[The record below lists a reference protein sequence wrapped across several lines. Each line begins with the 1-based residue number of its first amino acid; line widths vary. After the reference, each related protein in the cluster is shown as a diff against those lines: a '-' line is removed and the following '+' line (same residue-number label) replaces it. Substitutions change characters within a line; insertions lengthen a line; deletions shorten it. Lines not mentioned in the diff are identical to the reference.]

1 MGTRRVRRKDDSE
14 FTLFFRKV
22 SPFSNHHPAEF
33 DSDGAVNFE
42 KEIKRFSC
50 TEQFY
55 MYNKASLMED
65 QKLMSAVLRSDNP
78 KAMKAMC
85 SKGAL
90 RGWRDSEWNKHK
102 EKVMY
107 IGSKAKYRASPHL
120 RYALFLSS
128 GSQLVECSPFDPV
141 WGIGNDL
148 ETVISDSS
156 ISLNTGQN
164 LLGKIL
170 DRVREEL
177 WEDEQYR
184 NEKEEVEKRLKQ
196 DDDYLLK
203 ATKHVDLMFKE
214 RATVR
219 SLISLGH
226 VSRDQQAYLTSEV
239 RQLLPEWALP
249 PPIEKFEP
257 IRPSPP
263 VIIDFPRTPS
273 RKSMTP
279 DRISSI
285 HKGRRRSSSRLTLDR
300 SWSRS
305 RSRSRSR
312 RRSRSQSRR
321 RSEFRTR
328 SRSRSPRKRRR
339 SDSVCESRDKK
350 RRREDDSGSDSPPW
364 GISWKRGRSRSDS
377 RRRSRSSKEARRRS
391 ESCEESRRRSRSS
404 KESRRRSRSIK
415 EARRHSRSSEEKEER
430 RRRKKEKRAR
440 RSESQEERRRI
451 RKQKKREKK
460 EKKERRRRRRRSSSS
475 SMSS

>member
-1 MGTRRVRRKDDSE
+1 MGTRRVRRKGDGE

-33 DSDGAVNFE
+33 DSDGTINFE

-65 QKLMSAVLRSDNP
+65 QKLMSAVLKSDNP

-102 EKVMY
+102 EKVMN

-120 RYALFLSS
+120 RYALFLST

-156 ISLNTGQN
+156 ISLDTGQN

-184 NEKEEVEKRLKQ
+184 NEKEEVEKRLKL
-196 DDDYLLK
+196 DADYLLK
-203 ATKHVDLMFKE
+203 AMKHVDLMYKE

-219 SLISLGH
+219 TLISMGH
-226 VSRDQQAYLTSEV
+226 VSRDDQSYLNSEV

-257 IRPSPP
+257 IRASPP
-263 VIIDFPRTPS
+263 VVIDFPRTPS
-273 RKSMTP
+273 RRSMTP

-285 HKGRRRSSSRLTLDR
+285 LKRRRRSSSRLTLDR
-300 SWSRS
+300 SWSRKVAPEDVPKARGS
-305 RSRSRSR
+305 EEEVTASAKVGTRKEDVKKMTVDRSLRLG
-312 RRSRSQSRR
+312 
-321 RSEFRTR
+321 EYHGKEEEAEAVLEDV
-328 SRSRSPRKRRR
+328 PR
-339 SDSVCESRDKK
+339 VVKK
-350 RRREDDSGSDSPPW
+350 PEGVPKVVKNLEDVPEAIENLEDTPEAP
-364 GISWKRGRSRSDS
+364 
-377 RRRSRSSKEARRRS
+377 EARR
-391 ESCEESRRRSRSS
+391 
-404 KESRRRSRSIK
+404 KK
-415 EARRHSRSSEEKEER
+415 KNDDDER
-430 RRRKKEKRAR
+430 RRREHVDRNLEKNDVGFGSR
-440 RSESQEERRRI
+440 RSG
-451 RKQKKREKK
+451 
-460 EKKERRRRRRRSSSS
+460 RRRRGSSVGKEEAHRHRRLLNLSIL
-475 SMSS
+475 

>member
-1 MGTRRVRRKDDSE
+1 MGTRRVRRKDDGE

-33 DSDGAVNFE
+33 DSDGAINFE
-42 KEIKRFSC
+42 KEVKRFSC

-65 QKLMSAVLRSDNP
+65 RKLMSAVLRSDNP

-102 EKVMY
+102 EDVMY
-107 IGSKAKYRASPHL
+107 IGSKAKYRASRHL
-120 RYALFLSS
+120 CYALFLST

-141 WGIGNDL
+141 WGIGNNL

-156 ISLNTGQN
+156 ISLSTGQN

-170 DRVREEL
+170 DRVRDEL

-184 NEKEEVEKRLKQ
+184 NEREEVEKRLKL

-203 ATKHVDLMFKE
+203 AMKHVDLMYKE

-219 SLISLGH
+219 SLISMGH
-226 VSRDQQAYLTSEV
+226 VSRDDQSYLTSEV

-263 VIIDFPRTPS
+263 VIIDFPRTPP
-273 RKSMTP
+273 RRFMTP
-279 DRISSI
+279 ERISSV
-285 HKGRRRSSSRLTLDR
+285 HKRRRRSSSRLTLNR

-312 RRSRSQSRR
+312 RRSERNRVKK
-321 RSEFRTR
+321 
-328 SRSRSPRKRRR
+328 RKR
-339 SDSVCESRDKK
+339 E
-350 RRREDDSGSDSPPW
+350 EDDSGSESPPW
-364 GISWKRGRSRSDS
+364 GISWKRRRRSRSDS
-377 RRRSRSSKEARRRS
+377 RRRSRSSKES
-391 ESCEESRRRSRSS
+391 
-404 KESRRRSRSIK
+404 
-415 EARRHSRSSEEKEER
+415 RRHSRSSEEKEER
-430 RRRKKEKRAR
+430 RRRKKEKRSR

-460 EKKERRRRRRRSSSS
+460 EKKKEKKQRRRRRSSSS
-475 SMSS
+475 LTSS